1 MTIDGDFMVSR
12 MRMDAGRLAAG
23 PLSGSRRA
31 PDGGALLPGGSR
43 TPVDRRSP
51 LYQACQDFEA
61 IFLKQMLNAMRQTVD
76 KGEMLHGGF
85 AEEVFEDM
93 LYDEYS
99 KKMAQTAGFG
109 LSELL
114 YRQLSAGGQGG

>member
-1 MTIDGDFMVSR
+1 MNIDSGFMVSR
-12 MRMDAGRLAAG
+12 MRMDGGRLEAVIPKTPAG
-23 PLSGSRRA
+23 TAQVGKHRSGAVDRQ
-31 PDGGALLPGGSR
+31 GALF
-43 TPVDRRSP
+43 
-51 LYQACQDFEA
+51 QACQDFEA
-61 IFLKQMLNAMRQTVD
+61 IFLKQMLNAMRKTVD

-99 KKMAQTAGFG
+99 KKMAQSAGFG

-114 YRQLSAGGQGG
+114 YRQLSQGGRSGT

>member
-1 MTIDGDFMVSR
+1 MNIDGDFMVSR
-12 MRMDAGRLAAG
+12 MRMDSGRLAAN
-23 PLSGSRRA
+23 PAVRQ
-31 PDGGALLPGGSR
+31 GAGARGA
-43 TPVDRRSP
+43 VDRQSP

-61 IFLKQMLNAMRQTVD
+61 IFLKQMLTAMRQTVE
-76 KGEMLHGGF
+76 KGELLHGGF

-114 YRQLSAGGQGG
+114 YRQLSPDGQAGG